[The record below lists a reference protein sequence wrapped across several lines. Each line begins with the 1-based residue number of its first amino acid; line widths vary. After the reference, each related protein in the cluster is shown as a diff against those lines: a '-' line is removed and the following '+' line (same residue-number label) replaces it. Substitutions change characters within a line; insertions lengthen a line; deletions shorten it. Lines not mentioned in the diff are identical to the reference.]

1 MCRERIFG
9 YRELSIDY
17 LVSCASL
24 RTFIGMKSAGEIGSK
39 GPEGIKADPVI
50 EPLTKLLAPKQLVNS
65 LDEFKERGWNDALF
79 KTMIRDNTDV
89 SGSQFKKKTIFEYN
103 RRSHA
108 ANDYAKLGHEVLNKI
123 KKLEKQT
130 V

>member
-1 MCRERIFG
+1 MIEYVTEIIN
-9 YRELSIDY
+9 EQANED
-17 LVSCASL
+17 LVL
-24 RTFIGMKSAGEIGSK
+24 LGILVTKYDDRLNIGKWIM
-39 GPEGIKADPVI
+39 
-50 EPLTKLLAPKQLVNS
+50 
-65 LDEFKERGWNDALF
+65 DEFKERGWDDALF

-108 ANDYAKLGHEVLNKI
+108 ANDYAKLGQEVLSKI